1 MNGRPHNFIDNQE
14 MMDFYKNQM
23 NRVNG
28 AINMLPN
35 NDYLGAGSPNIG
47 IGGPMGGG
55 NLLGG
60 RLPMNNH
67 QRNLSYN
74 QVQSH

>member
-28 AINMLPN
+28 AVNMLPN
-35 NDYLGAGSPNIG
+35 NDYLGSGSPNIG
-47 IGGPMGGG
+47 IGGPMGG
-55 NLLGG
+55 NNLGG
-60 RLPMNNH
+60 RLPTNSH
-67 QRNLSYN
+67 QRNFSYN